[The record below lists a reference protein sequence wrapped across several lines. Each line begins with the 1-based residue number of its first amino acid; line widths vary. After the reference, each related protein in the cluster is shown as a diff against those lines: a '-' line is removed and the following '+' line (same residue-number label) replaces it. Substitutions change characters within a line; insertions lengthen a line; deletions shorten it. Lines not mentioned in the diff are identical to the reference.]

1 MVKNRKSCK
10 FRLPELLK
18 VLTLNGGME
27 PKEASKLLDEL
38 IQKHDKNH
46 DGKFNFEGKKNAT

>member
-1 MVKNRKSCK
+1 MVKNIKFCK

-27 PKEASKLLDEL
+27 PKEASQLLDEL
-38 IQKHDKNH
+38 IRKHDKNH
-46 DGKFNFEGKKNAT
+46 DGKFNFEGQ

>member
-1 MVKNRKSCK
+1 MVKNIKFCK

-27 PKEASKLLDEL
+27 PKEASQLLDEL
-38 IQKHDKNH
+38 IRKHDKNP
-46 DGKFNFEGKKNAT
+46 DGKFNFEGQ